1 MWRIYTPHFYTQGE
15 NHLNSKFRKILASF
29 PALLVLTSVLVTGMN
44 VFAWTDG
51 SETYDYGFTSG
62 SYDAGLVGRLATDF
76 EAYKYV
82 GIDMELAKM
91 LADSLGKELVIKP
104 IDFDSIFQTL
114 NTDGADIGMAGIT
127 KNEERAK
134 LVSFSDSY
142 YNAAQKLIVKS
153 NDTKFKDVKSKEDVE
168 TVLKSLSKD
177 VKIGVQTGTTAHDA
191 LQKMQEE
198 GVDVEILPYEKIT
211 QCFDDV
217 SLGRADAVYVDSVV
231 AAYYLAD
238 DDSKFQSVWKSDEGE
253 PMGVC
258 IKKGNTDLLEQTE
271 NAINT
276 LYYNGKISEL
286 AMKHFG
292 TDVTEG
298 VRNVTEEPTV
308 DPSKVKTVKDGVLTI
323 GFEAG
328 YPPLEYT
335 DDSGLVYQGF
345 DVDMAE
351 EIGKLF
357 GLEVEFVNTSFDGVF
372 AGLDKGQYDMIIAG
386 VSITPERQEAYEMT
400 EPYLSNQLVIVTKKD
415 A

>member
-1 MWRIYTPHFYTQGE
+1 M
-15 NHLNSKFRKILASF
+15 KMKKILAAVLAGVM
-29 PALLVLTSVLVTGMN
+29 ALSATACSSSSTKKIESPDD
-44 VFAWTDG
+44 FAG
-51 SETYDYGFTSG
+51 
-62 SYDAGLVGRLATDF
+62 
-76 EAYKYV
+76 
-82 GIDMELAKM
+82 AK
-91 LADSLGKELVIKP
+91 
-104 IDFDSIFQTL
+104 
-114 NTDGADIGMAGIT
+114 
-127 KNEERAK
+127 
-134 LVSFSDSY
+134 VS
-142 YNAAQKLIVKS
+142 
-153 NDTKFKDVKSKEDVE
+153 
-168 TVLKSLSKD
+168 
-177 VKIGVQTGTTAHDA
+177 VQTGTTAHDA

-238 DDSKFQSVWKSDEGE
+238 DNSKFQSVWKSDEGE

-400 EPYLSNQLVIVTKKD
+400 EPYLSN
-415 A
+415 

>member
-1 MWRIYTPHFYTQGE
+1 M
-15 NHLNSKFRKILASF
+15 KMKKIFAAVLAGVM
-29 PALLVLTSVLVTGMN
+29 ALSATACSSSSTKKIESPDD
-44 VFAWTDG
+44 FAG
-51 SETYDYGFTSG
+51 
-62 SYDAGLVGRLATDF
+62 
-76 EAYKYV
+76 
-82 GIDMELAKM
+82 AK
-91 LADSLGKELVIKP
+91 
-104 IDFDSIFQTL
+104 
-114 NTDGADIGMAGIT
+114 
-127 KNEERAK
+127 
-134 LVSFSDSY
+134 VS
-142 YNAAQKLIVKS
+142 
-153 NDTKFKDVKSKEDVE
+153 
-168 TVLKSLSKD
+168 
-177 VKIGVQTGTTAHDA
+177 VQTGTTAHDA
-191 LQKMQEE
+191 LQKMQED